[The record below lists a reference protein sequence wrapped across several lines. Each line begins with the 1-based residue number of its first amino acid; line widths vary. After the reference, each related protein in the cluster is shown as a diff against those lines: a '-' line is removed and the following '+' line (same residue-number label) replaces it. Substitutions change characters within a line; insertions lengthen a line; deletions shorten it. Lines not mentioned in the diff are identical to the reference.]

1 MGINRAIETSETSFL
16 LQYAR
21 SKLYKALSS
30 APSSGLIALS
40 VIALM
45 LMPDKGWSQQ
55 GRQSG
60 WSQQGAK
67 SGWSQQGE
75 QSVAH
80 RLSARVK
87 ENPALP
93 ATPAIEPATPA
104 IEPTS
109 PLGQALASCDK
120 DTADQETFALPGL
133 KGEVTL
139 DRCYKGHDH
148 LICVF
153 DALITEAKSLTD
165 SYTPIVAAKYPDFNS
180 VESICQIKPDA
191 LASHMAG
198 AEDFAKRFAALKSKY
213 ESASKCAINVK
224 QAFRDVVLSDMTQPP
239 EILKSMTE
247 SIEGDVARVSDVE
260 NQTVDLA
267 EKLEA
272 GKKAMKTIEKIYRA
286 MCVKEK
292 TTVIGRAGN
301 ADLAGH

>member
-1 MGINRAIETSETSFL
+1 M
-16 LQYAR
+16 
-21 SKLYKALSS
+21 
-30 APSSGLIALS
+30 
-40 VIALM
+40 LM
-45 LMPDKGWSQQ
+45 LDKGWSQQ
-55 GRQSG
+55 RGQSG
-60 WSQQGAK
+60 WNQQGGQ
-67 SGWSQQGE
+67 SG
-75 QSVAH
+75 AH
-80 RLSARVK
+80 RLYARAK
-87 ENPALP
+87 ENPAT
-93 ATPAIEPATPA
+93 AAIPA

-120 DTADQETFALPGL
+120 DDAVQETFALPGL

-153 DALITEAKSLTD
+153 NALITEAKSLTD
-165 SYTPIVAAKYPDFNS
+165 SYTPIVDAKYPDFNS
-180 VESICQIKPDA
+180 VENICHVKTDN

-198 AEDFAKRFAALKSKY
+198 AEDFSKRFAVLKSKY

-247 SIEGDVARVSDVE
+247 SIEGDVTRVSDVE

-267 EKLEA
+267 AKVDA
-272 GKKAMKTIEKIYRA
+272 AKKAMKTIEKIHHA
-286 MCVKEK
+286 MCVKDK

-301 ADLAGH
+301 ADPAGH